1 MAARRILIIDDEA
14 DIREL
19 ALISLE
25 MVGGWA
31 GLAAETGEA
40 GLAIAAAERP
50 DAILLDMSM
59 PGMDGPATLAALR
72 AEAATRDIPVLLL
85 TAKAAGK
92 DMDAL
97 NPAAVLAKPFDPM
110 TLPTQISQALGWEA
124 GA

>member
-1 MAARRILIIDDEA
+1 MASRRILIIDDEA
-14 DIREL
+14 DIREV
-19 ALISLE
+19 AMISLE

-31 GLAAETGEA
+31 ALAADSGEA
-40 GLAIAAAERP
+40 GLAIARAERP
-50 DAILLDMSM
+50 DAILLDMAM

-85 TAKAAGK
+85 TAQAPGQAIE
-92 DMDAL
+92 AL
-97 NPAAVLAKPFDPM
+97 NPDAVLAKPFDPM